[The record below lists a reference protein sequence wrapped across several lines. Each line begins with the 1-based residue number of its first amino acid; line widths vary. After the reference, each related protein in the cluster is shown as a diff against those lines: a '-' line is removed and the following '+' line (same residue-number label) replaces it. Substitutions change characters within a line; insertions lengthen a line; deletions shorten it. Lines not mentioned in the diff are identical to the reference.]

1 MGSGRKNGIWA
12 IYGNERSSFFKHDCM
27 KIKPTTPESFD
38 GEKLDFKA
46 MFEKSKLF
54 EGWKKPPCRLPR
66 KLKKKLRKMVMVE
79 TNDFSPPL
87 RWRNIDKRYR
97 KYLLS
102 DPKMRFPFNAEEA
115 KTK

>member
-1 MGSGRKNGIWA
+1 MT
-12 IYGNERSSFFKHDCM
+12 
-27 KIKPTTPESFD
+27 IKPTTPESFD
-38 GEKLDFKA
+38 GAAKYPVISMDPYNGKGIILLSANRFRYLTCPK
-46 MFEKSKLF
+46 
-54 EGWKKPPCRLPR
+54 RLPR

>member
-1 MGSGRKNGIWA
+1 
-12 IYGNERSSFFKHDCM
+12 M

-66 KLKKKLRKMVMVE
+66 KLKKKLKKR
-79 TNDFSPPL
+79 PL
-87 RWRNIDKRYR
+87 VSIDLDMLSNISGPITSEKVAELMCQQGVLVRNSFVAIPRHCKRI
-97 KYLLS
+97 
-102 DPKMRFPFNAEEA
+102 
-115 KTK
+115 